1 MAVIVNRNNTSGS
14 SSPQNKRFG
23 CGVVLVLTQLLVG
36 ALLVTFKDNVY
47 SLTLQTVDSPGRGL
61 SMDMMESSV
70 LLTGD
75 VMETTATAAAV
86 QAAKAATTNF
96 KEGRTTT
103 ATATVT
109 VTSTSGEEETPSLR
123 GSNSGVEMAG
133 NNNSNKAGQCPQW
146 HTAKLSKPSL
156 VIDKPAIRSQSKA
169 LLDQLKKYTVP
180 SYEGFFMGDPGVEHY
195 TLLHYLTKHYHAKD
209 DCRHVVDIGT
219 RYVASSLALGATGVP
234 VKTFDIPTSQ
244 ERVFAFRGKTEE
256 EWRNQVET
264 FTDVRIEFN
273 NLDLLAVSDEDFR
286 NYMSTWLISLDTHHL
301 PYSYPFEREYL
312 ARLVAM
318 KPKYEGIMILDDIH
332 LNPEMKQW
340 WLELQGNATEWGFT
354 TYDVTSVGHSSG
366 TGLLDFSGKVT
377 ISE

>member
-96 KEGRTTT
+96 KEGRTTTATATVKDGRTTT

-195 TLLHYLTKHYHAKD
+195 TLLHYLTKHYHAQD
-209 DCRHVVDIGT
+209 DCRNKYMYNYKHALVLIHV
-219 RYVASSLALGATGVP
+219 R
-234 VKTFDIPTSQ
+234 
-244 ERVFAFRGKTEE
+244 
-256 EWRNQVET
+256 
-264 FTDVRIEFN
+264 
-273 NLDLLAVSDEDFR
+273 
-286 NYMSTWLISLDTHHL
+286 
-301 PYSYPFEREYL
+301 
-312 ARLVAM
+312 
-318 KPKYEGIMILDDIH
+318 
-332 LNPEMKQW
+332 
-340 WLELQGNATEWGFT
+340 
-354 TYDVTSVGHSSG
+354 
-366 TGLLDFSGKVT
+366 
-377 ISE
+377 